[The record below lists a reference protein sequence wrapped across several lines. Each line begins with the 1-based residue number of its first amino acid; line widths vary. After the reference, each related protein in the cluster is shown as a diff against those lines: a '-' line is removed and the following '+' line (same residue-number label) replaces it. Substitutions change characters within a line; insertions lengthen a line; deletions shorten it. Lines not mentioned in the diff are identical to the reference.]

1 MNKNVKLN
9 LDLIK
14 NEVQKIRDLKPR
26 IHMIPNIVTAT
37 LCADALSAVGA
48 RPIMAMYA
56 EELEDVI
63 QQADGFVANLG
74 QPDEEKIKSVHRGII
89 AANERDIPIVI
100 DPVGCCATEFRKR
113 FVKDIL
119 RYDFTGIIKG
129 NYAEI
134 SSILNGESIK
144 TGVDSQL
151 QAEDFDK
158 LLNNYIQ
165 KSREDIEDNDN
176 NKDKRVYIAT
186 GETDYIL
193 IKKTAKET
201 GMIGTSML
209 DIRTSESEM
218 IDDMQVL
225 EMIGS
230 EMIRSAVIGADSKK
244 ADDKATALTL
254 RWNVTGTGC
263 MYGALLGAV
272 YAVNPKEPEKAALV
286 TSMLMRYL
294 LANADNTRGYATYKN
309 SLLDTLSLV

>member
-1 MNKNVKLN
+1 MDKNIKLN

-56 EELEDVI
+56 QELEDVI

-74 QPDEEKIKSVHRGII
+74 QPDEDKIKSVHRGII
-89 AANERDIPIVI
+89 AANERGIPIVI

-151 QAEDFDK
+151 QAEDFDR

-165 KSREDIEDNDN
+165 KCREDIEDNDN

-193 IKKTAKET
+193 IKKTAKGT

-230 EMIRSAVIGADSKK
+230 DSKK

-272 YAVNPKEPEKAALV
+272 YAVNPREPEKAALV

-309 SLLDTLSLV
+309 SLLDILSLV

>member
-9 LDLIK
+9 LDLKK

-74 QPDEEKIKSVHRGII
+74 QPNEDKIKSVHRGII
-89 AANERDIPIVI
+89 AANEREIPIVI
-100 DPVGCCATEFRKR
+100 VPVGCCATEFRKR

-218 IDDMQVL
+218 IRSDVIGLDM
-225 EMIGS
+225 
-230 EMIRSAVIGADSKK
+230 IGADSKK

-272 YAVNPKEPEKAALV
+272 YAVNPREPEKAALV

>member
-74 QPDEEKIKSVHRGII
+74 QPDEDKIKSVHRGII
-89 AANERDIPIVI
+89 AANERGIPIVV

-151 QAEDFDK
+151 QAEDFDR

-165 KSREDIEDNDN
+165 KCREDNDN

-193 IKKTAKET
+193 IKKTAKGT

-209 DIRTSESEM
+209 EIRTSESEM

-230 EMIRSAVIGADSKK
+230 EMIRSDSKK
-244 ADDKATALTL
+244 ADDKATELTL

-272 YAVNPKEPEKAALV
+272 YAVNPREPEKAALV

-294 LANADNTRGYATYKN
+294 LANADNTKGYATYKN

>member
-1 MNKNVKLN
+1 MDENIKLN

-74 QPDEEKIKSVHRGII
+74 QPDEDKIKSVHRGII
-89 AANERDIPIVI
+89 AANERGIPIVI

-218 IDDMQVL
+218 IDD
-225 EMIGS
+225 
-230 EMIRSAVIGADSKK
+230 
-244 ADDKATALTL
+244 KATALTL

>member
-1 MNKNVKLN
+1 MDKNIKLN

-89 AANERDIPIVI
+89 AANERGIPIVI

-151 QAEDFDK
+151 QAEDFDR
-158 LLNNYIQ
+158 LLNSYVQ

-193 IKKTAKET
+193 IKKTAKGT

-209 DIRTSESEM
+209 DIRTSQSEM
-218 IDDMQVL
+218 I
-225 EMIGS
+225 
-230 EMIRSAVIGADSKK
+230 
-244 ADDKATALTL
+244 DDKATALTL

-286 TSMLMRYL
+286 TSTLMRYL

>member
-1 MNKNVKLN
+1 MDKNIKLN

-89 AANERDIPIVI
+89 AANERGIPIVI

-193 IKKTAKET
+193 IKKTAKGT

-218 IDDMQVL
+218 I
-225 EMIGS
+225 
-230 EMIRSAVIGADSKK
+230 
-244 ADDKATALTL
+244 DDKATALTL

>member
-89 AANERDIPIVI
+89 AANERGIPIVI

-113 FVKDIL
+113 FVEDIL

-158 LLNNYIQ
+158 LLNSYIQ
-165 KSREDIEDNDN
+165 KCREDIEDNDN
-176 NKDKRVYIAT
+176 NNDNYKRVYIAT

-193 IKKTAKET
+193 IKKTAKGT

-209 DIRTSESEM
+209 DIRTSQSEM
-218 IDDMQVL
+218 I
-225 EMIGS
+225 
-230 EMIRSAVIGADSKK
+230 
-244 ADDKATALTL
+244 DDKATALTL

>member
-1 MNKNVKLN
+1 MDENIKLN

-14 NEVQKIRDLKPR
+14 DEVQKIRDLKPR

-74 QPDEEKIKSVHRGII
+74 QPDEDKIKSVHRGII
-89 AANERDIPIVI
+89 AANERGIPIVV

-151 QAEDFDK
+151 QAEDFDR

-165 KSREDIEDNDN
+165 KCREDNDN

-193 IKKTAKET
+193 IKKTAKGT

-209 DIRTSESEM
+209 EIRTSESEM

-230 EMIRSAVIGADSKK
+230 EMIRSDSKK
-244 ADDKATALTL
+244 ADDKATELTL

-272 YAVNPKEPEKAALV
+272 YAVNPREPEKAALV

-294 LANADNTRGYATYKN
+294 LANADNTKGYATYKN

>member
-74 QPDEEKIKSVHRGII
+74 QPDEDKIKSVHRGII

-100 DPVGCCATEFRKR
+100 DPVGCCVTEFRKR

-218 IDDMQVL
+218 IRSDVIGLDM
-225 EMIGS
+225 
-230 EMIRSAVIGADSKK
+230 IGADSKK

-272 YAVNPKEPEKAALV
+272 YAVNPREPEKAALV

>member
-1 MNKNVKLN
+1 MDKNIKLN

-74 QPDEEKIKSVHRGII
+74 QPDEDKIKSVHRGII
-89 AANERDIPIVI
+89 AANESGIPIVI

-193 IKKTAKET
+193 IKKTAKGT

-209 DIRTSESEM
+209 DIRTSQSEM
-218 IDDMQVL
+218 I
-225 EMIGS
+225 
-230 EMIRSAVIGADSKK
+230 
-244 ADDKATALTL
+244 DDKATALTL

-286 TSMLMRYL
+286 TSTLMRYL

>member
-74 QPDEEKIKSVHRGII
+74 QLDEDKIKSVHRGII
-89 AANERDIPIVI
+89 AANERGIPIVI

-165 KSREDIEDNDN
+165 KSREDIDDNDN

-193 IKKTAKET
+193 IKKTAKGT

-218 IDDMQVL
+218 I
-225 EMIGS
+225 
-230 EMIRSAVIGADSKK
+230 
-244 ADDKATALTL
+244 DDKATALTL

>member
-1 MNKNVKLN
+1 MDKNVKLN

-74 QPDEEKIKSVHRGII
+74 QPDEDKIKSVHRGII

-218 IDDMQVL
+218 IDD
-225 EMIGS
+225 
-230 EMIRSAVIGADSKK
+230 
-244 ADDKATALTL
+244 KATALTL

-309 SLLDTLSLV
+309 SLLDILSLV

>member
-1 MNKNVKLN
+1 MDENIKLN

-74 QPDEEKIKSVHRGII
+74 QPDEDKIKSVHRGII
-89 AANERDIPIVI
+89 AANERGIPIVI

-165 KSREDIEDNDN
+165 KFREDIEDNDN

-218 IDDMQVL
+218 I
-225 EMIGS
+225 
-230 EMIRSAVIGADSKK
+230 
-244 ADDKATALTL
+244 DDKATALTL

>member
-151 QAEDFDK
+151 QAEDFDR

-165 KSREDIEDNDN
+165 KCREDNDN

-193 IKKTAKET
+193 IKKTAKGT

-209 DIRTSESEM
+209 EIRTSESEM

-230 EMIRSAVIGADSKK
+230 EMIRSDSKK
-244 ADDKATALTL
+244 ADDKATELTL

-272 YAVNPKEPEKAALV
+272 YAVNPREPEKAALV

-294 LANADNTRGYATYKN
+294 LANADNTKGYATYKN

>member
-74 QPDEEKIKSVHRGII
+74 QPNEDKIKSVHRGII

-218 IDDMQVL
+218 IRSDVIGLDM
-225 EMIGS
+225 
-230 EMIRSAVIGADSKK
+230 IGADSKK

-263 MYGALLGAV
+263 MYGTLLGAV
-272 YAVNPKEPEKAALV
+272 YAVNPREPEKAALV

>member
-1 MNKNVKLN
+1 MDKNIKLN

-14 NEVQKIRDLKPR
+14 DEVQKIRDLKPR

-74 QPDEEKIKSVHRGII
+74 QPDEDKIKSVHRGII
-89 AANERDIPIVI
+89 AANERGIPIVV

-151 QAEDFDK
+151 QAEDFDR

-165 KSREDIEDNDN
+165 KCREDNDN

-193 IKKTAKET
+193 IKKTAKGT

-209 DIRTSESEM
+209 EIRTSESEM

-230 EMIRSAVIGADSKK
+230 EMIRSDSKK
-244 ADDKATALTL
+244 ADDKATELTL

-272 YAVNPKEPEKAALV
+272 YAVNPREPEKAALV

-294 LANADNTRGYATYKN
+294 LANADNTKGYATYKN

>member
-1 MNKNVKLN
+1 
-9 LDLIK
+9 
-14 NEVQKIRDLKPR
+14 
-26 IHMIPNIVTAT
+26 MIPNIVTAT

-74 QPDEEKIKSVHRGII
+74 QPDEDKIKSVHRGII
-89 AANERDIPIVI
+89 AANERGIPIVV

-151 QAEDFDK
+151 QAEDFDR

-165 KSREDIEDNDN
+165 KCREDNDN

-193 IKKTAKET
+193 IKKTAKGT

-209 DIRTSESEM
+209 EIRTSESEM

-230 EMIRSAVIGADSKK
+230 EMIRSDSKK
-244 ADDKATALTL
+244 ADDKATELTL

-272 YAVNPKEPEKAALV
+272 YAVNPREPEKAALV

-294 LANADNTRGYATYKN
+294 LANADNTKGYATYKN

>member
-1 MNKNVKLN
+1 MDKNIKLN

-14 NEVQKIRDLKPR
+14 DEVQKIRDLKPR

-151 QAEDFDK
+151 QAEDFDR

-165 KSREDIEDNDN
+165 KCREDNDN

-193 IKKTAKET
+193 IKKTAKGT

-209 DIRTSESEM
+209 EIRTSESEM

-230 EMIRSAVIGADSKK
+230 EMIRSDSKK
-244 ADDKATALTL
+244 ADDKATELTL

-272 YAVNPKEPEKAALV
+272 YAVNPREPEKAALV

-294 LANADNTRGYATYKN
+294 LANADNTKGYATYKN

>member
-14 NEVQKIRDLKPR
+14 NEVQKIRDQKPR

-74 QPDEEKIKSVHRGII
+74 QPDEDKIKSVHRGII

-218 IDDMQVL
+218 IRSDVIGLDM
-225 EMIGS
+225 
-230 EMIRSAVIGADSKK
+230 IGADSKK

-272 YAVNPKEPEKAALV
+272 YAVNPREPEKAALV

>member
-74 QPDEEKIKSVHRGII
+74 QPNEDKIKSVHRGII

-218 IDDMQVL
+218 IRSDVIGLDM
-225 EMIGS
+225 
-230 EMIRSAVIGADSKK
+230 IGADSKK

-272 YAVNPKEPEKAALV
+272 YAVNPREPEKAALV

>member
-74 QPDEEKIKSVHRGII
+74 QPNEDKIKSVHRGII

-218 IDDMQVL
+218 IRSDVIGLDM
-225 EMIGS
+225 
-230 EMIRSAVIGADSKK
+230 IGADSKK

-272 YAVNPKEPEKAALV
+272 YAVNPREPEKAALV
-286 TSMLMRYL
+286 TPMLMRYL

>member
-74 QPDEEKIKSVHRGII
+74 QPDEDKIKSVHRGII
-89 AANERDIPIVI
+89 AANERGIPIVI

-193 IKKTAKET
+193 IKKTAKGT

-209 DIRTSESEM
+209 DIRTSQSEM
-218 IDDMQVL
+218 I
-225 EMIGS
+225 
-230 EMIRSAVIGADSKK
+230 
-244 ADDKATALTL
+244 DDKATALTL

-286 TSMLMRYL
+286 TSTLMRYL

>member
-14 NEVQKIRDLKPR
+14 NEAQKIRDLKPR

-89 AANERDIPIVI
+89 AANERGIPIVI

-218 IDDMQVL
+218 IDD
-225 EMIGS
+225 
-230 EMIRSAVIGADSKK
+230 
-244 ADDKATALTL
+244 KATALTL

-309 SLLDTLSLV
+309 SLLDILSLV

>member
-74 QPDEEKIKSVHRGII
+74 QPDEDKIKSVHRGII

-151 QAEDFDK
+151 QAEDFDR

-201 GMIGTSML
+201 EMIGTSML

-218 IDDMQVL
+218 I
-225 EMIGS
+225 
-230 EMIRSAVIGADSKK
+230 
-244 ADDKATALTL
+244 DDKATALTL

-309 SLLDTLSLV
+309 SLLDILSLV

>member
-74 QPDEEKIKSVHRGII
+74 QPDEDKIKSVHRGII

-218 IDDMQVL
+218 IRSDVIGLDM
-225 EMIGS
+225 
-230 EMIRSAVIGADSKK
+230 IGADSKK

-272 YAVNPKEPEKAALV
+272 YAVNPREPEKAALV

>member
-74 QPDEEKIKSVHRGII
+74 QPNEDKIKSVHRGII

-218 IDDMQVL
+218 I
-225 EMIGS
+225 
-230 EMIRSAVIGADSKK
+230 
-244 ADDKATALTL
+244 
-254 RWNVTGTGC
+254 
-263 MYGALLGAV
+263 
-272 YAVNPKEPEKAALV
+272 
-286 TSMLMRYL
+286 
-294 LANADNTRGYATYKN
+294 
-309 SLLDTLSLV
+309 

>member
-74 QPDEEKIKSVHRGII
+74 QPNEDKIKSVHRGII

-218 IDDMQVL
+218 IRSDVIGLDM
-225 EMIGS
+225 
-230 EMIRSAVIGADSKK
+230 IGADSKK

-263 MYGALLGAV
+263 MYGAVLGAV
-272 YAVNPKEPEKAALV
+272 YAVNPREPEKAALV

>member
-1 MNKNVKLN
+1 MDKNIKLN

-74 QPDEEKIKSVHRGII
+74 QPDEDKIKSVHRGII
-89 AANERDIPIVI
+89 AANERGIPIVI

-193 IKKTAKET
+193 IKKTAKGT

-209 DIRTSESEM
+209 DIRTSQSEM
-218 IDDMQVL
+218 I
-225 EMIGS
+225 
-230 EMIRSAVIGADSKK
+230 
-244 ADDKATALTL
+244 DDKATALTL

-286 TSMLMRYL
+286 TSTLMRYL

>member
-74 QPDEEKIKSVHRGII
+74 QLDEDKIKSVHRGII
-89 AANERDIPIVI
+89 AANERGIPIVI

-193 IKKTAKET
+193 IKKTAKGT

-209 DIRTSESEM
+209 DIRTSQSEM
-218 IDDMQVL
+218 I
-225 EMIGS
+225 
-230 EMIRSAVIGADSKK
+230 
-244 ADDKATALTL
+244 DDKATALTL

>member
-89 AANERDIPIVI
+89 AANERGIPIVI

-218 IDDMQVL
+218 IDD
-225 EMIGS
+225 
-230 EMIRSAVIGADSKK
+230 
-244 ADDKATALTL
+244 KATALTL

-309 SLLDTLSLV
+309 SLLDILSLV